1 MTEGLA
7 AFIVRE
13 NPSMASPIVIK
24 DPADRFDLSY
34 VFANNYAALG
44 KEKDAL
50 REMAQVARE
59 IAPGVS
65 CRTALVHAGEIVEL
79 VELLKGSTV
88 RSEIVIDFPDGA
100 GGAVTKAAQAHA
112 AAEAG
117 AIGGDLVINLHAVEA
132 RDKKRVLEELRA
144 VSQELKE
151 VKVIAQI
158 PYLWQYDKESIP
170 WLLDILPEGGIYCI
184 KDWTTRV
191 DNFLLPDG
199 DELDYQQQTRLTYIE
214 FMAKYIADHSLPL
227 TLKIAGRVT
236 PENVRSFVDAGAVL
250 IGTSYRKAPSLRQ
263 ALLG

>member
-1 MTEGLA
+1 
-7 AFIVRE
+7 
-13 NPSMASPIVIK
+13 MAIMAQPIVIN

-44 KEKDAL
+44 KERNAL
-50 REMAQVARE
+50 VEMAQVARE
-59 IAPGVS
+59 IVPGVP

-79 VELLKGSTV
+79 VELLQGSKV
-88 RSEIVIDFPDGA
+88 RPEIVIDFPDGA
-100 GGAVTKAAQAHA
+100 GGTVTKAAQAHA

-132 RDKKRVLEELRA
+132 RNKKVILEELKA
-144 VSQELKE
+144 VSRELKE

-158 PYLWQYDKESIP
+158 PYLWQFDRESIP
-170 WLLDILPEGGIYCI
+170 WLLDLLPEGGIYCI

-199 DELDYQQQTRLTYIE
+199 DVLDYEQQTRLTYIE
-214 FMAKYIADHSLPL
+214 YMAKFIADHQLPL

-236 PENVRSFVDAGAVL
+236 PENVKSFVNAGAVL
-250 IGTSYRKAPSLRQ
+250 IGTSYRKAPSLRE
-263 ALLG
+263 ALLR